1 MYNNI
6 NTARFVD
13 SFHVEAHS
21 GCINILCLNNEQI
34 YELKEQVPFIDVVRR
49 LDAGDWDD
57 HLFLGMKIIHKLGYS
72 DYASSAQETLIIWR
86 WLIASLF
93 FLDQKEKNGS
103 IIAPSLKGPEVES
116 AIYIGKS
123 GGMNIFP
130 ATERFAMANNIE
142 AALIE
147 RYGVEQGTA
156 NAINFYIA
164 MRSDDGELSDLGREI
179 LSSLHDEF
187 VIQIQEKGIPEWPAE
202 H

>member
-1 MYNNI
+1 
-6 NTARFVD
+6 
-13 SFHVEAHS
+13 
-21 GCINILCLNNEQI
+21 
-34 YELKEQVPFIDVVRR
+34 
-49 LDAGDWDD
+49 
-57 HLFLGMKIIHKLGYS
+57 
-72 DYASSAQETLIIWR
+72 
-86 WLIASLF
+86 
-93 FLDQKEKNGS
+93 
-103 IIAPSLKGPEVES
+103 
-116 AIYIGKS
+116 
-123 GGMNIFP
+123 MNIFP

-187 VIQIQEKGIPEWPAE
+187 VIQIQEKGIPEWPTE